1 MKKRIY
7 ADHAADTPMRPEV
20 REIIERW
27 YGNASALYADGRD
40 ARKAIEN
47 ARRTIAELLGRD
59 AGEIFFTSGGTEA
72 DNWAVKGTAWAAGWG
87 HILTTMIEHPAVYE
101 SCRRMEREGFAVT
114 YLNPDRNGRIRTEDV
129 LSGLRPDTFLI
140 SLMTVNNETGVIQ
153 PAGEI
158 LEIACER
165 HILFH
170 TDAVQAA
177 GRCAVPEADLVSLAA
192 HKFGGPQGVGVL
204 VIRQG
209 TEIRNLMDGGGQE
222 RGHRAGTENV
232 AGIVAAAEALK
243 LAMLEQET
251 ENLRFTRLQA
261 IFLDKLSGVPGI
273 TVTGHAQGLNKAE
286 TVPGIVNLRIDRVD
300 GEELT
305 LLLDLDGIGIA
316 TGSACTAG
324 DGRPSRILTAMGCPP
339 EEAYGSVRISF
350 GRGNTEEEAA
360 RIAVRIA
367 FHTQELRKK
376 TPGYLGK
383 LSRYGGRE

>member
-7 ADHAADTPMRPEV
+7 ADHAADTPVRPEV

-72 DNWAVKGTAWAAGWG
+72 DNWAVKGTAWAAGRG

-140 SLMTVNNETGVIQ
+140 SVMTVNNETGVIQ

-158 LEIACER
+158 LEIARER

-251 ENLRFTRLQA
+251 ENLRLTRLQA

-324 DGRPSRILTAMGCPP
+324 DGRPSRILTAMGCLP

-360 RIAVRIA
+360 RIAARIA

>member
-1 MKKRIY
+1 
-7 ADHAADTPMRPEV
+7 MRPEV

-27 YGNASALYADGRD
+27 YGNASALYADGRG

-72 DNWAVKGTAWAAGWG
+72 DNWAVKGTAWAAGRG

-140 SLMTVNNETGVIQ
+140 SVMTVNNETGVIQ

-158 LEIACER
+158 LEIARER

-204 VIRQG
+204 VIRQE

-222 RGHRAGTENV
+222 RGHRAGTENA
-232 AGIVAAAEALK
+232 AGIVGTAEALK
-243 LAMLEQET
+243 LAMQEQEAD
-251 ENLRFTRLQA
+251 NLRLIRLQE
-261 IFLDKLSGVPGI
+261 IFLDGLAGVPDI
-273 TVTGHAQGLNKAE
+273 TVTGYAQGLNKAE

-305 LLLDLDGIGIA
+305 LLLDLDGIEVA

-324 DGRPSRILTAMGCPP
+324 DGRPSRIVTAMGCQP
-339 EEAYGSVRISF
+339 EEAYSSVRISF

-360 RIAVRIA
+360 RIAARIS

-376 TPGYLGK
+376 APGYLGK
-383 LSRYGGRE
+383 LSRYCGRG

>member
-1 MKKRIY
+1 
-7 ADHAADTPMRPEV
+7 MRPEV

-27 YGNASALYADGRD
+27 YGNASALYADGRG

-72 DNWAVKGTAWAAGWG
+72 DNWTVKGTAWAAGRG

-101 SCRRMEREGFAVT
+101 SCRRMESEGFAVT
-114 YLNPDRNGRIRTEDV
+114 YLKPDRNGRIRPEDV
-129 LSGLRPDTFLI
+129 TDGLRPDTFLI
-140 SLMTVNNETGVIQ
+140 SVMTVNNETGVIQ

-158 LEIACER
+158 LEIARAR

-177 GRCAVPEADLVSLAA
+177 GRCAVPEADFVSLAA

-209 TEIRNLMDGGGQE
+209 TKIRNLMDGGGQE
-222 RGHRAGTENV
+222 RGHRAGTENA
-232 AGIVAAAEALK
+232 AGIVGTAEALK
-243 LAMLEQET
+243 LAMQEQEA
-251 ENLRFTRLQA
+251 ENLRLIRLQE
-261 IFLDKLSGVPGI
+261 IFLDGLAGVPDI
-273 TVTGHAQGLNKAE
+273 TVTGYAQGLNKAE

-305 LLLDLDGIGIA
+305 LLLDLDGIEVA

-324 DGRPSRILTAMGCPP
+324 DGRPSRILTAMGCQP
-339 EEAYGSVRISF
+339 EEAYSSVRISF

-360 RIAVRIA
+360 RIAARIS

-376 TPGYLGK
+376 APGYLGK
-383 LSRYGGRE
+383 LSRYGGRG